1 MAIEPARSSS
11 DPSPPAPEIGRRRF
25 QLPTHVILAVRRWR
39 QHRASFLFSDR
50 WRPFL
55 ERPETILAGPLI
67 EMDGPEIE
75 MDGPFEEMEGVCLQ
89 GEVPERVLEVPKHIL
104 EVPKQFLDGPKIH
117 RAHPLI
123 EMPASQPPQCRIHG
137 LAMHFHGSSEAYRSL
152 RELMTS
158 EMEDAPPPTFRG
170 TAHAS
175 GGDQDVEWANSPS
188 CPRPRGA
195 GIPRSPCASIT
206 HLHAHWIPACAGMT
220 NSPHPPAGTGVERIG

>member
-75 MDGPFEEMEGVCLQ
+75 MDGPEIEMEGPFEEMDGVCLH
-89 GEVPERVLEVPKHIL
+89 GEVPRRVLE
-104 EVPKQFLDGPKIH
+104 GP
-117 RAHPLI
+117 
-123 EMPASQPPQCRIHG
+123 
-137 LAMHFHGSSEAYRSL
+137 
-152 RELMTS
+152 
-158 EMEDAPPPTFRG
+158 
-170 TAHAS
+170 
-175 GGDQDVEWANSPS
+175 
-188 CPRPRGA
+188 
-195 GIPRSPCASIT
+195 
-206 HLHAHWIPACAGMT
+206 
-220 NSPHPPAGTGVERIG
+220 